1 MTTPA
6 TWDVATYTAGNL
18 ADYLQKSFVGNMI
31 RYSPAGLT
39 PLYVLTSMMGKGVA
53 LNTSHQYMAK
63 EMIFPSVTVNG
74 TIALG
79 VTALVVTS
87 TTNIVPGDILQ
98 DQATPVGEQILVEA
112 VVSGTAL
119 TIRRAVG
126 TTAAAQITTATVWVK
141 VGNAFEQ
148 ASTRPAPVAINPV
161 PVINNTQIFRN
172 SWALARSVSV
182 IRPIVGDD
190 LISENKVDAGAL
202 HMADI
207 EKALIFGQRFSNTR
221 NNQMF
226 TKMDG
231 VVGMLNAYAAA
242 NITTAGAT
250 TTYTQLNTA
259 LEKCFNKAVNSKA
272 GTDRALFVGSKALS
286 VINEIGRKNGTYQL
300 VQGQT
305 EFGLSFKS
313 FNTDRG
319 SFKLMEHPI
328 LNSNPAWSAM
338 ALAVDISALKLAHL
352 AGVDTTHIGYGM
364 DGKAVENGLDAV
376 GGTLLT
382 ETTLENIN
390 PSAHAL
396 ITNLTAG
403 AVG

>member
-1 MTTPA
+1 MTTPV

-31 RYSPAGLT
+31 RYSPAGLN
-39 PLYVLTSMMGKGVA
+39 PLYVLTSMMGKGTA
-53 LNTSHQYMAK
+53 LNTAHQYMAK
-63 EMIFPSVTVNG
+63 EMIFPGVTING
-74 TIALG
+74 TIAAG

-87 TTNIVPGDILQ
+87 TTNIIEGDILQ
-98 DQATPVGEQILVEA
+98 NQAAPTGEQILVEA
-112 VVSGTAL
+112 VGSATAL

-126 TTAAAQITTATVWVK
+126 STAAASIGTGEVWVK

-172 SWALARSVSV
+172 SWALARTVSV

-207 EKALIFGQRFSNTR
+207 EKALIFGQKFSGTR
-221 NNQMF
+221 KNQMF

-231 VVGMLNAYAAA
+231 IIGMLSTYAPTNISAA
-242 NITTAGAT
+242 GST
-250 TTYTQLNTA
+250 TTYTQLNTY
-259 LEKCFNKAVNSKA
+259 LEKAFNKAVNSKA

-286 VINEIGRKNGTYQL
+286 VINQIGRLNGTYQL

-305 EFGLSFKS
+305 EFGLQFKS

-319 SFKLMEHPI
+319 SFKVMEHPL
-328 LNSNPAWSAM
+328 LNSNPSWSAM

-364 DGKAVENGLDAV
+364 DGKPVEQGLDAV

-390 PSAHAL
+390 PSAHVL
-396 ITNLTAG
+396 ITGLTAG
-403 AVG
+403 AAG